1 MIFWI
6 FEVFCIFS
14 LFVFNVFSRFWGPG
28 GLPLDS
34 QRNFDP
40 PQGLNTPGAFFWT
53 HFSQFLTFSEFF
65 IGPISSFFEKVDP
78 RHPSQANP
86 PCQK

>member
-1 MIFWI
+1 MFFVIFI
-6 FEVFCIFS
+6 VFLIKKKIQPS
-14 LFVFNVFSRFWGPG
+14 WGPG
-28 GLPLDS
+28 GIPLDS

-53 HFSQFLTFSEFF
+53 HFSKLLTFSGFS
-65 IGPISSFFEKVDP
+65 IGPSSSFFEKVDP